1 MHRERLWAFCGNL
14 RQGCEGLRVWLRKLT
29 NQCCRRLRDML
40 NENEG
45 TISFVAGDRDAEV
58 LGRIVVHDRIEVEA
72 TVLPRYF
79 NHSSFASLRRQLN
92 YFSFVRLGK
101 GRQRESAYVNEG
113 VFELDDVL
121 NLQRRSGTG
130 ASTYAQRASAIIREQ
145 LRAEL
150 EATAAKQKK
159 NEPAEVGQ
167 KRRRRSLLNRP
178 KRRRPSKIRKDEATV
193 EESESIESS
202 ERNVISEDETSSLD
216 KASVALDLNRVME
229 GKVEQDVLLGVEAM
243 LALRSVESTI

>member
-1 MHRERLWAFCGNL
+1 
-14 RQGCEGLRVWLRKLT
+14 
-29 NQCCRRLRDML
+29 ML

-45 TISFVAGDRDAEV
+45 TISFVAGDKDAEV

-113 VFELDDVL
+113 VFVLDDVL
-121 NLQRRSGTG
+121 NLQRRSGPG
-130 ASTYAQRASAIIREQ
+130 AASDAQAAAAIVKEQ

-150 EATAAKQKK
+150 EASAAKQIKK
-159 NEPAEVGQ
+159 SDPHEKSSR
-167 KRRRRSLLNRP
+167 KRHRQQDLKRPKHRRSIKIKKDTGDVDKPQSARLL
-178 KRRRPSKIRKDEATV
+178 
-193 EESESIESS
+193 SEG
-202 ERNVISEDETSSLD
+202 NVISEDETSSAESTSAAQD
-216 KASVALDLNRVME
+216 RTRVVE
-229 GKVEQDVLLGVEAM
+229 GNVEQDVMLGVEAM
-243 LALRSVESTI
+243 LALRMLQ

>member
-1 MHRERLWAFCGNL
+1 MPSH
-14 RQGCEGLRVWLRKLT
+14 
-29 NQCCRRLRDML
+29 RRLRDML

-45 TISFVAGDRDAEV
+45 TISFVAGDRNAEV

-130 ASTYAQRASAIIREQ
+130 ASTDAQRASAIIREQ

-150 EATAAKQKK
+150 EVSTTQQKK
-159 NEPAEVGQ
+159 SDSSEVGQ
-167 KRRRRSLLNRP
+167 KRGRHSTTLGRQ
-178 KRRRPSKIRKDEATV
+178 KRRRHAKIEKDNEAF
-193 EESESIESS
+193 EETSSVQSS
-202 ERNVISEDETSSLD
+202 ERNVISEDETSSDD
-216 KASVALDLNRVME
+216 KTYIALDLTRAMKGN
-229 GKVEQDVLLGVEAM
+229 VEQDVMLGVEAM
-243 LALRSVESTI
+243 LALRSLQ